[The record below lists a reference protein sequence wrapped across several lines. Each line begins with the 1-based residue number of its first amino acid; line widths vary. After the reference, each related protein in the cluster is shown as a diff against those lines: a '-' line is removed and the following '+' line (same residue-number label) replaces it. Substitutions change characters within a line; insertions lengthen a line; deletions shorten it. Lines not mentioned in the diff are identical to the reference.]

1 MMSKL
6 HNSLQKQYNNT
17 IQYNENDVLD
27 LSPKGSNL
35 SSDLQMAMAAGVA
48 GQNGLAVQEP
58 VIRAHRRGGES
69 V

>member
-48 GQNGLAVQEP
+48 GQSGLAVQEP